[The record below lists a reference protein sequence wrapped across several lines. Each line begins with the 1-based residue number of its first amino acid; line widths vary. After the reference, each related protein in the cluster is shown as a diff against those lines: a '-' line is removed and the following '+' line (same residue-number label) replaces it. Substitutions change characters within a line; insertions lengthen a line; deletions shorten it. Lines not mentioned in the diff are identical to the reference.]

1 MYFADRQ
8 TIVKLRDAKG
18 KLLPVVDG
26 KGGEHTGTGMKDLA
40 SGSTGIFWIGM
51 LPYGTYYLHET
62 TVPEGYKK
70 QPDTNDNWFILT
82 VDENGAGYK
91 KTDDTI
97 VNEMK
102 PQ

>member
-1 MYFADRQ
+1 MRITRSRISRSRISLKQPSRNTSAS
-8 TIVKLRDAKG
+8 LM
-18 KLLPVVDG
+18 
-26 KGGEHTGTGMKDLA
+26 TGPKA
-40 SGSTGIFWIGM
+40 SGSTGIFWIGK

-91 KTDDTI
+91 KTDDII